1 MDILQKSY
9 LPQSSQRKKRLKSFS
24 SIVSACSAAAF
35 ARGLMKRY
43 KVQLSKEER
52 TGLQKLLSAGEAPVR
67 KLTRAG
73 RLTQN
78 KPWNSQ
84 IIKTNSWIS
93 RQKILNCISPGKS
106 KLLPIT
112 CYVMLR
118 GGFCPEASLKGCAR
132 DPSVAKTALPQGDTT
147 FYYPG
152 SNLS

>member
-78 KPWNSQ
+78 KP
-84 IIKTNSWIS
+84 
-93 RQKILNCISPGKS
+93 
-106 KLLPIT
+106 
-112 CYVMLR
+112 
-118 GGFCPEASLKGCAR
+118 
-132 DPSVAKTALPQGDTT
+132 
-147 FYYPG
+147 
-152 SNLS
+152 